1 MRLVIVIKVN
11 FMRTESIKKGL
22 LCMSQD
28 HSIQAIM
35 MKKEKKLK
43 EFIHLKIKFVLKG
56 LSINQDFK
64 REQFSIQMVTNLQEN
79 FKTKIN

>member
-11 FMRTESIKKGL
+11 FMRTEIIKKGL

-28 HSIQAIM
+28 HSIQEIM

-43 EFIHLKIKFVLKG
+43 ELIHLKIKFVLKG